1 MPAPI
6 KPSVVFEDL
15 SARFV
20 STTTVGASPSA
31 GTEVTIGTL
40 TIANFND
47 IAVVSGIQLDGWAA
61 FTVGTSGV
69 SANLKIRETSVSGTT
84 VAATGATT
92 VTAANLVE
100 MSVKGFDATPGV
112 GVYVLTLLIG
122 SGADTST
129 VSALSLKA
137 IVI

>member
-1 MPAPI
+1 M
-6 KPSVVFEDL
+6 
-15 SARFV
+15 
-20 STTTVGASPSA
+20 
-31 GTEVTIGTL
+31 
-40 TIANFND
+40 
-47 IAVVSGIQLDGWAA
+47 
-61 FTVGTSGV
+61 
-69 SANLKIRETSVSGTT
+69 SGTT